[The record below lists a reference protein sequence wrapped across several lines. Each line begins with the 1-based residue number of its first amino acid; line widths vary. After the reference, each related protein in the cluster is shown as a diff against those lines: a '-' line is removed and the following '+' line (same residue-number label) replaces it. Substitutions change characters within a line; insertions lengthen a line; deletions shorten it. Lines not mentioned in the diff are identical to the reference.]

1 MRSSPGEK
9 ERLRV
14 LIKSKLLDVTL
25 WKFIGDKVV
34 KEVEVYSNKRS
45 VVGVILRAAI
55 EESNYM
61 SRTSIYNK
69 VEELNIQELEFEI

>member
-1 MRSSPGEK
+1 M
-9 ERLRV
+9 
-14 LIKSKLLDVTL
+14 
-25 WKFIGDKVV
+25 
-34 KEVEVYSNKRS
+34 KEVFVYSNKCS
-45 VVGVILRAAI
+45 GVGVILRAAI